1 MSKNKV
7 DELTDSEIQ
16 MYLDGHLKGAR
27 KVDLENRIAVEPAI
41 RERIVQYSCLDK
53 EFNKHFGTSAFL
65 KKETVKETVKKP
77 SQSLFAQWRMAT
89 AFAMG
94 LLVSFLLLNFSSII
108 GQSSFAQEAVIAHFK
123 YSPELHLDGRVK
135 TLAFDKEQNVSNTFI
150 PPNLEPVGLELVGVR
165 HLVLQEGKSV
175 QLMYH
180 DDKGERYTVIITQ
193 NPKQK
198 APQKPDFY
206 NTQLAQVSYWGN
218 KKYNFAITAVK
229 EGLDVRDIQPMIAAN
244 F

>member
-1 MSKNKV
+1 MKKNKV

-27 KVDLENRIAVEPAI
+27 KVDLENRITIEQAI
-41 RERIVQYSCLDK
+41 RERIVQYTCLDK
-53 EFNKHFGTSAFL
+53 EFNKHFGTSVFL
-65 KKETVKETVKKP
+65 KKETPKAPTLSIFE
-77 SQSLFAQWRMAT
+77 QWRVLT

-94 LLVSFLLLNFSSII
+94 LLVSFLMLNFNLFQ
-108 GQSSFAQEAVIAHFK
+108 GQSDFAQEAVLAHFK
-123 YSPELHLDGRVK
+123 YSPELHFDGPVQ
-135 TLAFDKEQNVSNTFI
+135 TLAFDDKQNVSNTFT
-150 PPNLEPVGLELVGVR
+150 PPNLEQAGLELVGVR

-193 NPKQK
+193 NPSQD
-198 APQKPDFY
+198 APRKPDYY

-218 KKYNFAITAVK
+218 DKYNFAVTGVK
-229 EGLDVRDIQPMIAAN
+229 EGLDVRDIQPMIASN

>member
-16 MYLDGHLKGAR
+16 MYLDGYLKGSR
-27 KVDLENRIAVEPAI
+27 KEDLENRIAIEPAI
-41 RERIVQYSCLDK
+41 RERIVQYTCLDK
-53 EFNKHFGTSAFL
+53 EFDKHFGTSAFL
-65 KKETVKETVKKP
+65 RKEIVKEPTK
-77 SQSLFAQWRMAT
+77 SISSRWRTAS

-94 LLVSFLLLNFSSII
+94 LLVSFLILNFNSFNR
-108 GQSSFAQEAVIAHFK
+108 QSTFAQEAALAHFK
-123 YSPELHLDGRVK
+123 YSPELRLDGSIQ
-135 TLAFDKEQNVSNTFI
+135 TLAFDKEQNVSNTFT
-150 PPNLEPVGLELVGVR
+150 PPDLEQAGLELVGVR

-193 NPKQK
+193 NPSQD
-198 APQKPDFY
+198 APKNPDFY

-218 KKYNFAITAVK
+218 HKYNFAITGVK
-229 EGLDVRDIQPMIAAN
+229 EGLDVRAIQPMIAAN